1 MESIKFAVNA
11 KINLSLAVIGKRP
24 DGYHNLD
31 TVMQTVDISDSIF
44 IKKSPVFK
52 FECNKFGGEENIA
65 CKAARRF
72 FEAAHT
78 APAAEIKIEKSIPS
92 SAGLGGGSA
101 DAAGVLA
108 GLNALFNT
116 GLSSAELCKIAVTLG
131 ADVPFLIDGGTQRAR
146 GIGEILTPLPHMPDC
161 TFLIVL
167 AGEKP
172 STAEM
177 FKRLNNSDYIRPDI
191 EKTVSAI
198 NRGSYTELINSLGNS
213 FSVLWDGRE
222 ITEKLYKYGAD
233 AVSLSG
239 SGPAR
244 FAVFSDEEK
253 ARATLKALEA
263 ENVKA
268 YLCHTAESSVKDL

>member
-1 MESIKFAVNA
+1 MESVKFAVNA
-11 KINLSLAVIGKRP
+11 KINLSLAVVGKRP
-24 DGYHNLD
+24 DGYHDLD
-31 TVMQTVDISDSIF
+31 TVMQTVDISDGIF

-101 DAAGVLA
+101 DAAGVMA

-172 STAEM
+172 STGEM
-177 FKRLNNSDYIRPDI
+177 FARLDRLNYPKPDI
-191 EKTVSAI
+191 EKTMRAI
-198 NRGSYTELINSLGNS
+198 SNGSYAELTQALGNS
-213 FSVLWDGRE
+213 FSALWNGE
-222 ITEKLYKYGAD
+222 KITEKLYKYGAD

>member
-44 IKKSPVFK
+44 IKKSPTFL
-52 FECNKFGGEENIA
+52 FESDKFGGENNIA
-65 CKAARRF
+65 FKAAHCF
-72 FEAAHT
+72 FGAAGK
-78 APAAEIKIEKSIPS
+78 AIPA

-101 DAAGVLA
+101 DAAGVLV
-108 GLNALFNT
+108 GLDRLFGT
-116 GLSSAELCKIAVTLG
+116 GFSKSRLREMAVFLG

-172 STAEM
+172 STGEM
-177 FKRLNNSDYIRPDI
+177 FARLDRLNYPKPDI

-222 ITEKLYKYGAD
+222 ITEKLYNYGAD

>member
-44 IKKSPVFK
+44 IKKSPTFL
-52 FECNKFGGEENIA
+52 FESDKFGGENNIA
-65 CKAARRF
+65 FKAAHCF
-72 FEAAHT
+72 FGAAGIE
-78 APAAEIKIEKSIPS
+78 PSAEIRIKKAIPA

-101 DAAGVLA
+101 DAAGVLV
-108 GLNALFNT
+108 GLDRLFGT
-116 GLSSAELCKIAVTLG
+116 GFSKSRLREMAVSLG
-131 ADVPFLIDGGTQRAR
+131 AA
-146 GIGEILTPLPHMPDC
+146 GEILTPLPHMPDC

-172 STAEM
+172 STGEM
-177 FKRLNNSDYIRPDI
+177 FARLDRLNYPKPDI
-191 EKTVSAI
+191 EKTMRAI
-198 NRGSYTELINSLGNS
+198 SNGSYTELINSLGNS

-222 ITEKLYKYGAD
+222 ITEKLYNYGAD

-253 ARATLKALEA
+253 ARATLKALSA

>member
-1 MESIKFAVNA
+1 MESLKFAVNA
-11 KINLSLAVIGKRP
+11 KINLSLAVMGKRP
-24 DGYHNLD
+24 DGYHDLD
-31 TVMQTVDISDSIF
+31 TVMQTVDISDGIF

-101 DAAGVLA
+101 DAAGVLV

-131 ADVPFLIDGGTQRAR
+131 ADVPFLIDGGTQRAG

-167 AGEKP
+167 TGEKP
-172 STAEM
+172 STGEM
-177 FKRLNNSDYIRPDI
+177 FARLDRVNYPKPDI
-191 EKTVSAI
+191 EKTVRAI
-198 NRGSYTELINSLGNS
+198 SGGSYADLTQALGNS
-213 FSVLWDGRE
+213 FSVLWNGE
-222 ITEKLYKYGAD
+222 KITEKLYKYGAD
-233 AVSLSG
+233 TVALSG

-244 FAVFSDEEK
+244 FAVFADREK
-253 ARATLKALEA
+253 ADKAKALL
-263 ENVKA
+263 ENDGVTA
-268 YLCHTAESSVKDL
+268 YICRPASSSVVFK

>member
-1 MESIKFAVNA
+1 MESLKFAVNA
-11 KINLSLAVIGKRP
+11 KINLSLAVMGKRP
-24 DGYHNLD
+24 DGYHDLD
-31 TVMQTVDISDSIF
+31 TVMQTVDISDGIF

-101 DAAGVLA
+101 DAAGVLV

-131 ADVPFLIDGGTQRAR
+131 ADVPFLINGGTQRAR

-172 STAEM
+172 STGEM
-177 FKRLNNSDYIRPDI
+177 FARLDRVNYPKPDI
-191 EKTVSAI
+191 EKTVRAI
-198 NRGSYTELINSLGNS
+198 SGGSYAELTQALGNS
-213 FSVLWDGRE
+213 FSVLWSGTE

-233 AVSLSG
+233 AVALSG

-244 FAVFSDEEK
+244 FAMFADREK
-253 ARATLKALEA
+253 ADRAKVLLE
-263 ENVKA
+263 NDGVTV
-268 YLCHTAESSVKDL
+268 YLCRSAKKSVVFK

>member
-31 TVMQTVDISDSIF
+31 TVMQTIDISDSIF

-116 GLSSAELCKIAVTLG
+116 GLSSAELCKIAVSLG

>member
-44 IKKSPVFK
+44 IKKSPTFL
-52 FECNKFGGEENIA
+52 FESDKFGGENNIA
-65 CKAARRF
+65 FKAAHCF
-72 FEAAHT
+72 FGAAGIE
-78 APAAEIKIEKSIPS
+78 PSAEIRIKKAIPA

-101 DAAGVLA
+101 DAAGVLV
-108 GLNALFNT
+108 GLDRLF
-116 GLSSAELCKIAVTLG
+116 GIGFSKSRLREMAVSLG

-146 GIGEILTPLPHMPDC
+146 GIGEILTPLPNA
-161 TFLIVL
+161 LRYSAIIIL

-172 STAEM
+172 STGEM
-177 FKRLNNSDYIRPDI
+177 FARLDRLNYPKPDI

>member
-101 DAAGVLA
+101 DAAGVLV
-108 GLNALFNT
+108 GLDRLFGT
-116 GLSSAELCKIAVTLG
+116 GFSKSRLREMAVSLG

>member
-31 TVMQTVDISDSIF
+31 TVMHTVDISDSIF
-44 IKKSPVFK
+44 IKKSPTFL
-52 FECNKFGGEENIA
+52 FESDKFGGENNIA
-65 CKAARRF
+65 FKAAHCF
-72 FEAAHT
+72 FGAAGIE
-78 APAAEIKIEKSIPS
+78 PSAEIRIKKAIPA

-101 DAAGVLA
+101 DAAGVLV
-108 GLNALFNT
+108 GLDRLFGT
-116 GLSSAELCKIAVTLG
+116 GFSKSRLREMAVSLG

-146 GIGEILTPLPHMPDC
+146 GIGEILTTLPHMPDC

-172 STAEM
+172 STGEM
-177 FKRLNNSDYIRPDI
+177 FARLDRLNYPKPDI

-222 ITEKLYKYGAD
+222 ITEKLYNYGAD
-233 AVSLSG
+233 AVALSG

>member
-92 SAGLGGGSA
+92 SAGL
-101 DAAGVLA
+101 
-108 GLNALFNT
+108 
-116 GLSSAELCKIAVTLG
+116 SSAELCKIAVSLG

-177 FKRLNNSDYIRPDI
+177 FKRLDNSDYIRPDI

-222 ITEKLYKYGAD
+222 MTEKLYKYGAD

>member
-1 MESIKFAVNA
+1 MESVKFAVNA
-11 KINLSLAVIGKRP
+11 KINLSLAVVGKRP
-24 DGYHNLD
+24 DGYHDLD
-31 TVMQTVDISDSIF
+31 TVMQTVDISDGIF

-52 FECNKFGGEENIA
+52 FECNEFGGEENIA

-72 FEAAHT
+72 FEAART

-101 DAAGVLA
+101 DAAGVLV

-116 GLSSAELCKIAVTLG
+116 GFSSAELCKIAVILG

-146 GIGEILTPLPHMPDC
+146 GIGEILTPLPHIPEC

-172 STAEM
+172 STGEM
-177 FKRLNNSDYIRPDI
+177 FARLDRLNYPKPDI
-191 EKTVSAI
+191 EKTVRAI
-198 NRGSYTELINSLGNS
+198 SNGSYAELTQALGNS
-213 FSVLWDGRE
+213 FSVLWNGE
-222 ITEKLYKYGAD
+222 KITEKLYKYGAD
-233 AVSLSG
+233 AVDLSG

-244 FAVFSDEEK
+244 FAVFADREK
-253 ARATLKALEA
+253 ADRAKALLEKDG
-263 ENVKA
+263 VTV
-268 YLCHTAESSVKDL
+268 YLCRPAKKSVVFK

>member
-108 GLNALFNT
+108 GLDALFNT
-116 GLSSAELCKIAVTLG
+116 GLSSAELCKIAVSLG

-177 FKRLNNSDYIRPDI
+177 FKRLDNSDYIRPDI

-198 NRGSYTELINSLGNS
+198 NSGSYTELINSLGNS

-222 ITEKLYKYGAD
+222 MTEKLYKYGAD